1 VSYVVWCGVVWCGV
15 NEAVWQNQMHVAEY
29 LCNTPKI
36 RACPLQVNAF
46 ACSLVH
52 WLATATAEVGGEG
65 GVLLLPMAE
74 WVGEDI
80 SVVFQQQL
88 RDLVFLSIYYCV
100 SAFGKR
106 MRFLRYSKI
115 RTYCSP

>member
-1 VSYVVWCGVVWCGV
+1 
-15 NEAVWQNQMHVAEY
+15 MHVAEY

-106 MRFLRYSKI
+106 M
-115 RTYCSP
+115 